1 MQESVELRWNGGP
14 KRAKARQI
22 PDDVWNEYE
31 TVIREMFS
39 RMKLEEL
46 VSNMKRIH
54 GFEAT

>member
-1 MQESVELRWNGGP
+1 MQESVELRWSGGP

-22 PDDVWNEYE
+22 PDDVWNEHE

-39 RMKLEEL
+39 GMKLEEL
-46 VSNMKRIH
+46 ASKMKRIY